1 MKTNSKFKLGTAK
14 ARRIYLV
21 VALALFLLLA
31 TEKVF
36 AQEVATGVLSQ
47 TGTGLTTF
55 NLPPGNS
62 VFQLDL
68 NITTNFNS
76 LGITYFLVSND
87 GSGLICITGRQTFG
101 SPFCGNQPEPASVI
115 NPPPPPPD
123 CLDPVNDND
132 LGCTI
137 PNLFQPAPPGKYFI
151 SRLTLTVTGAV
162 AGQTYHIVRDQRDII
177 ADANFADVSVALNT
191 VTIHIVPGGS
201 LRQPH

>member
-31 TEKVF
+31 TEKAF

-55 NLPPGNS
+55 NLAAGNS

-68 NITTNFNS
+68 NITINFNS

-87 GSGLICITGRQTFG
+87 ASGLIAITARSIVG
-101 SPFCGNQPEPASVI
+101 SPYQVLTTSDAVAFTPA
-115 NPPPPPPD
+115 NGL
-123 CLDPVNDND
+123 LDPVNNDD
-132 LGCTI
+132 LGGGVG
-137 PNLFQPAPPGKYFI
+137 PFQPPAGNYF
-151 SRLTLTVTGAV
+151 V
-162 AGQTYHIVRDQRDII
+162 
-177 ADANFADVSVALNT
+177 
-191 VTIHIVPGGS
+191 
-201 LRQPH
+201 